1 MFDKTIIENI
11 AIGENF
17 DNIDIEVI
25 KKVIE
30 YVNLNNFISTLPQGI
45 YQKIGEMGS
54 KMSGG
59 EKQRLAIARA
69 LYKNAE
75 LLVLDEA
82 TSSLDSENEKEVLN
96 TIYSIARKK
105 NITVLIITHHISAV
119 ETFDKV
125 YQLKNGNLFETK
137 LN

>member
-1 MFDKTIIENI
+1 
-11 AIGENF
+11 
-17 DNIDIEVI
+17 
-25 KKVIE
+25 
-30 YVNLNNFISTLPQGI
+30 
-45 YQKIGEMGS
+45 MGS

-96 TIYSIARKK
+96 TIYSVNYYPSYLSCR
-105 NITVLIITHHISAV
+105 NI
-119 ETFDKV
+119 
-125 YQLKNGNLFETK
+125 
-137 LN
+137 